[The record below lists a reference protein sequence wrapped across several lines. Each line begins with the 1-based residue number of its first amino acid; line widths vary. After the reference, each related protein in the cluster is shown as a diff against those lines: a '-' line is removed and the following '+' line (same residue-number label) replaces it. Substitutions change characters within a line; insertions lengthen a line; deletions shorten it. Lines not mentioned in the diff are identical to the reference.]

1 METSGNKLT
10 QSLQMIVGLLLGM
23 LVINADIKAL
33 PVNYAYFQ
41 LRNTVNTQGRSV
53 QVDER
58 YAKPLGDIIRYHA
71 QSYRI
76 PLDREKTKVEVNPSG
91 VRISADYLAPIDLS
105 FFQLNL
111 PVQIQ
116 YPEHKRAASL
126 AKGRT
131 IAVIGLLLS
140 LGWFF
145 KGFLIYRKYRV
156 VADTPL
162 TSIRGIAM
170 GLVQIRGKAVGEKTM
185 LSPVSRL
192 PCFLYKVNIER
203 WTGKNGWSQYRTDA
217 AWVSFYLEDETG
229 RVCVNP
235 RGAEFD
241 IEQTGQREI
250 SRRAVMLA
258 GDDMDMP
265 ERPVTDP
272 VCFASDQELLRYI
285 ARVEQ
290 GMRTGHFQGADL
302 SSPASVESE
311 QSKSQAGIFQGL
323 QFLNS
328 SLSAEQR
335 WPIRRRL

>member
-10 QSLQMIVGLLLGM
+10 QSLQTILGLLLGM
-23 LVINADIKAL
+23 IVIYAGIKAL
-33 PVNYAYFQ
+33 PVNYAYLQ
-41 LRNTVNTQGRSV
+41 LKNHVNTQGRIV

-58 YAKPLGDIIRYHA
+58 YAKPLGEIIRHHA

-76 PLDREKTKVEVNPSG
+76 PLDREKTKVEMNPSG
-91 VRISADYLAPIDLS
+91 IRISADYSAPIDLS

-111 PVQIQ
+111 PVHIQ

-126 AKGRT
+126 TKGRT
-131 IAVIGLLLS
+131 IFVIGLLLS

-145 KGFLIYRKYRV
+145 EGFLIYRKYRV

-203 WTGKNGWSQYRTDA
+203 WMGKNGWSQYRTDA

-250 SRRAVMLA
+250 SRRAAMLS

-272 VCFASDQELLRYI
+272 VCFASDRELLRYI

-311 QSKSQAGIFQGL
+311 QGKSQAGIFQGL

-328 SLSAEQR
+328 TLC
-335 WPIRRRL
+335 